1 MARKA
6 LVVCVIAAAIV
17 ALLLAVVALRQGS
30 VSAQPIAG
38 ATYAGTVSPGGS
50 VSLTVSADGT
60 EVTQISYTISAG
72 TCASAAAASGLAVPI
87 ENDAFVYETSNA
99 SFSGSFPS
107 PGTAEGTI
115 ETGASSPGPAHSAA
129 RRRRG

>member
-6 LVVCVIAAAIV
+6 LVVSVIATAVV
-17 ALLLAVVALRQGS
+17 ALLLAVVGLGEGS

-38 ATYAGTVSPGGS
+38 ATYTGTVSPSGA
-50 VSLTVSADGT
+50 VTLTVSADGT
-60 EVTQISYTISAG
+60 EVTQFSYDILAEFDGVCFALWAG
-72 TCASAAAASGLAVPI
+72 SDLAVPI
-87 ENDAFVYETSNA
+87 ENDAFSHELLWLDEPVV

-115 ETGASSPGPAHSAA
+115 Q
-129 RRRRG
+129 